1 MLAARLENLRDLRG
15 AIRRQFALFR
25 AASCVCLHTRPGARQ
40 RRSLRASSRTTL
52 TMGTKTAMTE
62 ERVEHVLAE
71 VHDEFGK
78 IRVLEVADYR
88 FLEFGDAIEQSC
100 VFTAD
105 PSWLEY
111 DYTRAMLIGA
121 LCHEQPESALFLGL
135 GAGTL
140 TQACLKFLALD
151 DVEAIELRPDV
162 PRLAIEYLGLDDDP
176 RLYIRIGDALQLL
189 DSAESADLIFV
200 DLYTDVGP
208 GVGHLAWTFLE
219 NCQKKLNPGGWL
231 VINQWATDDGK
242 PLGAALLRG
251 LYHRHY
257 WELPVKEGNVILL
270 VPSELDQVLDLDA
283 LSARAE
289 ALAPRLGYSLQSLI
303 KAIRPAT

>member
-1 MLAARLENLRDLRG
+1 M
-15 AIRRQFALFR
+15 
-25 AASCVCLHTRPGARQ
+25 S
-40 RRSLRASSRTTL
+40 
-52 TMGTKTAMTE
+52 E
-62 ERVEHVLAE
+62 ERVERLLAE
-71 VHDEFGK
+71 VHDDFGM

-121 LCHEQPESALFLGL
+121 LCHDAPESALFLGL

-140 TQACLKFLALD
+140 TQACLKFLPLE

-176 RLYIRIGDALQLL
+176 RLYIRIGDALELL
-189 DSAESADLIFV
+189 DSAEPADLIFV
-200 DLYTDVGP
+200 DLYNDLGP
-208 GVGHLAWTFLE
+208 AAGHLAWKFLE
-219 NCQKKLNPGGWL
+219 SCQKKLAANGWL
-231 VINQWATDDGK
+231 IINQWATDDGK

-270 VPSELDQVLDLDA
+270 VPADLEQTLDIDA
-283 LSARAE
+283 LTARAQ
-289 ALAPRLGYSLQSLI
+289 ALAPRLGYSLESLI